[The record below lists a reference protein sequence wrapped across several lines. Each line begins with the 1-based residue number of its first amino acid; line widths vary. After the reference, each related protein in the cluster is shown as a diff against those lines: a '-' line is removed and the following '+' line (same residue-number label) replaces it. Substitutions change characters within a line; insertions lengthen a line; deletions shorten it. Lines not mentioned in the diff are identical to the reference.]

1 MNNKPYFRPTAEN
14 TYIFERGEDNSMYD
28 FGKILA
34 DSRRQESSDIVK
46 ACNMRFEAFQ
56 RFTELVPDNDEV
68 ILDWE
73 DKNNRG
79 VLELI
84 YASGID
90 HFLAS
95 DWEMAA
101 AMFEMLLDL
110 DPEDHLEATKPLAY
124 SYIALGEYELFDE
137 IIDDIS
143 DKYPEKPLLNLWAEY
158 RRTGKIPSGEFT
170 HLKKKFSHIYDE
182 FTAGEHPVDERYLQ
196 DIEGERPSKHAVARE
211 LWLQTEHLWVAFP
224 GFIEALKKS

>member
-1 MNNKPYFRPTAEN
+1 MNDKPYFRPTAEN
-14 TYIFERGEDNSMYD
+14 TYIFEGGMPGGMYD

-34 DSRRQESSDIVK
+34 DSRREEPSDVAK

-56 RFTELVPDNDEV
+56 RFTELVPDNEEV
-68 ILDWE
+68 TLDWE
-73 DKNNRG
+73 DKGNRE
-79 VLELI
+79 VLELG

-90 HFLAS
+90 HFLAC

-124 SYIALGEYELFDE
+124 SYVALGEYELFDE

-143 DKYPEKPLLNLWAEY
+143 DKYPDKTLLNLWSEY
-158 RRTGKIPSGEFT
+158 RRTGKIPAGELT
-170 HLKKKFSHIYDE
+170 HLKKNFSHIYDE
-182 FTAGEHPVDERYLQ
+182 FTAGEHPADERYMQ
-196 DIEGERPSKHAVARE
+196 DIESERPSKRSLARE
-211 LWLQTEHLWVAFP
+211 MWLQTEHIWEAFP
-224 GFIEALKKS
+224 GFTEALKRS